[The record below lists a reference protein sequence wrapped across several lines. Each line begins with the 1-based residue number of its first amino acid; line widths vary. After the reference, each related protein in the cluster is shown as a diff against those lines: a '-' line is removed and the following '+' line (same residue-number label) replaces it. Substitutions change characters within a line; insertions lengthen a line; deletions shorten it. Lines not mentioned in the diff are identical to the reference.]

1 MQPLIALIYFSGTGN
16 TARLA
21 TAIREGAGA
30 VVEVVEHR
38 IVGTEIVDGRFRNE
52 SVLDLVDSAAGV
64 FFGSPTYM
72 GGPAAEF
79 KAFADATSAR
89 WSQGRWKDKVAAGF
103 TTGTCS
109 NGDQSHTLNY
119 FTILAAQHGM
129 LWCNLDIPGGEDP
142 EGRNRLGSQVGVVSQ
157 AIDGKV
163 DTGDL
168 KTATHLGHRVATL
181 VNRLNG
187 NNA

>member
-21 TAIREGAGA
+21 TAIREGAQA
-30 VVEVVEHR
+30 VVEVAEHR
-38 IVGTEIVDGRFRNE
+38 IVGTDIIDGRFRNE
-52 SVLDLVDSAAGV
+52 AALALVDKAAGV

-79 KAFADATSAR
+79 KAFSDATSDR

-103 TTGTCS
+103 TTGNCP
-109 NGDQSHTLNY
+109 NGDQGNTLNY

-142 EGRNRLGSQVGVVSQ
+142 KGRNRLGSQVGVVSQ
-157 AIDGKV
+157 VINGKV
-163 DTGDL
+163 DAGDL
-168 KTATHLGHRVATL
+168 KTATHLGYRVAML
-181 VNRLNG
+181 VNRLKECD
-187 NNA
+187 A